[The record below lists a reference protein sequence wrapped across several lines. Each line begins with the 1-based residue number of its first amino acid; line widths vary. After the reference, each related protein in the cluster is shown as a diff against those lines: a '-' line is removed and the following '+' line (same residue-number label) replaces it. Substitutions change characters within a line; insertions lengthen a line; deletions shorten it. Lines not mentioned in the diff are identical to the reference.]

1 MELSTEQLER
11 IPIFPLPKVQLF
23 PDAVLPL
30 HVFEPRYVE
39 LVEHAVEEGGN
50 LFAVATLQPGYEDNY
65 EGRPEV
71 FPMMGLGVIV
81 AAEQQNN
88 GRWNVLV
95 RGLSRVRLV
104 EEYEALRRFREVRVE
119 QLNDVPVIEDHPL
132 DDRLRSMLTQLAE
145 QAPGASE
152 AIHLILGQAEDG
164 GELTNLLGAHA
175 CADPV
180 LRQKLFECLD
190 VQKRLELS
198 CKHVGNL
205 LLEVLKAP
213 EGGRDTLH

>member
-1 MELSTEQLER
+1 MELSTQQLER
-11 IPIFPLPKVQLF
+11 IPIFPLPEVQLF

-50 LFAVATLQPGYEDNY
+50 LFAVATLQPGYEREY
-65 EGRPEV
+65 EGSPDV
-71 FPMMGLGVIV
+71 YPVMGLGVII
-81 AAEQQNN
+81 AAEQQEN

-95 RGLSRVRLV
+95 RGLSRVKMV
-104 EEYEALRRFREVRVE
+104 EEYDAERRFREVRVE
-119 QLNDVPVIEDHPL
+119 QLEDRAVDEDHPL
-132 DDRLRSMLTQLAE
+132 DDRLRSLLTQLAD

-152 AIHLILGQAEDG
+152 AIHLILSQAEDG

-175 CADPV
+175 CADPI
-180 LRQKLFECLD
+180 LRRELFECLD
-190 VQKRLELS
+190 VQRRLELS

-205 LLEVLKAP
+205 LLEVMEAP
-213 EGGRDTLH
+213 AGGRDTLH